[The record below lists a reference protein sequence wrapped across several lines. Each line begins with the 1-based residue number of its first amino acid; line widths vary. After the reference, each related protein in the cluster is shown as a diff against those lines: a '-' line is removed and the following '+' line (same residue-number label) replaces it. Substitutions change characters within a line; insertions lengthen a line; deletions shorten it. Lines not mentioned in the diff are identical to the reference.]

1 MNINCV
7 LLYGND
13 TYLIKKT
20 LDGLFQTNEINEVDI
35 EVYDYEE
42 NGIEVA
48 ITSAMTLPF
57 LADKKGV
64 VLRNC
69 SFLSDKKNASEQ
81 EIKLLTQY
89 CDYLNPTTI
98 LVLTAPYEKIDLRKK
113 ISKYLTK
120 NIDTKAFISSKKP
133 DSIYDYIK
141 AEVTKNKLSIEP
153 LALTQFVNRIGNDA
167 QMVEQELNKLITY
180 ALDKGTI
187 TADMVYK
194 IVTRNVDD
202 NIFEIVNAFL
212 DKNIDRTMEIYFD
225 LKSIKID
232 PIWILN
238 TITNKLQE
246 ILYTKEL
253 LSMKYKTDDIGK
265 YFNASR
271 GRMYYMM
278 QNARNIDYDYL
289 IQVLEAAEELD
300 FKIKSGQLDKF
311 LGLELFLLK
320 QE

>member
-1 MNINCV
+1 MNINCI

-20 LDGLFQTNEINEVDI
+20 LDDLFQTNEINEADI

-69 SFLSDKKNASEQ
+69 SFLSDKKNATEQ
-81 EIKLLTQY
+81 EVQLLMQY
-89 CDYLNPTTI
+89 CNFFNPTTVLI
-98 LVLTAPYEKIDLRKK
+98 LTAPYEKIDMRKK

-120 NIDTKAFISSKKP
+120 HIDTKAFITSKKT
-133 DSIYDYIK
+133 DSIYEYIK
-141 AEVTKNKLSIEP
+141 AEVTKNNLKIDP

-180 ALDKGTI
+180 ALDKDTI
-187 TADMVYK
+187 TADMVYN
-194 IVTRNVDD
+194 IVTRDIDD

-212 DKNIDRTMEIYFD
+212 DKNIDRTMEVYFD

-253 LSMKYKTDDIGK
+253 LRMKYKTDDIAK
-265 YFNASR
+265 YFHASK
-271 GRMYYMM
+271 GRMYYML
-278 QNARNIDYDYL
+278 QNARNVDYDYL
-289 IQVLEAAEELD
+289 IEVLEAAEDLD